1 MLYKVALTILQILY
15 MALTTTIFDRDLYK
29 IQQEFAAKIIGQHDF
44 LFREVEERLSDKL
57 LALKQS
63 YDNSLAYGFCEL
75 TAFKLNATKHQR
87 AHIIPLQTNDFTYDE
102 ELINLGEQRFDLIIS
117 FFTLQYSNDLLGSL
131 IQYHNFLNPGGIF
144 AGVILGGNTLG
155 ELRIALSNTDM
166 QMKGGL
172 SPRVI
177 PMIDLKDAARLLQK
191 AGFTMPISDV
201 ETIKAEYQN
210 LGKLHEDLKGM
221 GQGNCLLK
229 RNNLYPGREFF
240 KAAENEFFKL
250 SGGDK
255 MLTTTFDVVTF
266 LGRK

>member
-1 MLYKVALTILQILY
+1 
-15 MALTTTIFDRDLYK
+15 MALTSTIFNRDLYK

-44 LFREVEERLSDKL
+44 LFREVEERLLEKL
-57 LALKQS
+57 HALKQN
-63 YDNSLAYGFCEL
+63 YDSSLAYGFCEL
-75 TAFKLNATKHQR
+75 TALQLNAKKHQR
-87 AHIIPLQTNDFTYDE
+87 AHIIPLQTNNFTYDE
-102 ELINLGEQRFDLIIS
+102 ELITLGENRFDLIIS

-155 ELRIALSNTDM
+155 ELRTALSNTDLK
-166 QMKGGL
+166 MKGGL

-191 AGFTMPISDV
+191 AGFNLPISDV

-210 LGKLHEDLKGM
+210 LGKLHDDLKGM
-221 GQGNCLLK
+221 GQANCLLK
-229 RNNLYPGREFF
+229 RNNLYAGHEFF
-240 KAAENEFFKL
+240 KAAESEYCKL
-250 SGGDK
+250 SAGSNA
-255 MLTTTFDVVTF
+255 LTATFDVVTF